1 MKIIWNPNPLCTT
14 VDVDD
19 VDRER
24 MCMFL
29 QNEAYTDL
37 LCDITFELEN
47 KDKPP
52 LSHEEILRLASKW
65 RKICDMDETH
75 SEIQALVTELQYSHG
90 GDCTCVAA
98 SCMKCFAETALGINT
113 IKGLGKEEASNIMI
127 AFLGGNTIDDA
138 IEALKIPYSY
148 DTKNSAW
155 DKYPREEYEKHIPRW
170 EEERTRA
177 HAWLLNYKEEHNF

>member
-29 QNEAYTDL
+29 QNEAYTNL

-52 LSHEEILRLASKW
+52 LSHEEILRRASKW

-90 GDCTCVAA
+90 GDCTCWAA

-113 IKGLGKEEASNIMI
+113 IKGLGKHEASKIMDVFEHG
-127 AFLGGNTIDDA
+127 ATIDDA
-138 IEALKIPYSY
+138 LAALDADKDYIKP
-148 DTKNSAW
+148 DTWPASVGW
-155 DKYPREEYEKHIPRW
+155 EEYIPRW
-170 EEERTRA
+170 EAERVRA